1 MRMKSLLAAVIACWI
16 IPWGLFLIA
25 EQIYLTRLHTNTKE
39 EPVSPQKEQI
49 LQIQKSEPEL
59 TVKMHSDELV
69 NMAFSEYLTGVVL
82 GEMPASF
89 EPEALKAQ
97 AVVARTY
104 TLKRCMDH
112 SKHDDCDVCTDPAC
126 CQAYRS
132 PTDYLQ
138 AGNTQADLKKVSTAV
153 SETDGLVLYYEKELI
168 DATYFSCAGDR
179 TEEALAVWGTDV
191 PYLQSVESPGE
202 EISANYVTSV
212 TFQADEFLQLLGKA
226 SQPIWIGQ
234 ITYTTGGGVDTME
247 VCGQTYRGTQL
258 RSLLGLRSTDF
269 QISVLSDRVIIT
281 TKGYGHRVG
290 MSQYGAQAMAL
301 QGSDF
306 TDILQHYYP
315 GTTLE
320 NWQE

>member
-132 PTDYLQ
+132 PTDYIQ

-202 EISANYVTSV
+202 EKSTNYITSV
-212 TFQADEFLQLLGKA
+212 TFEADEFLQLLGKA
-226 SQPIWIGQ
+226 SQPIRIGQ

-247 VCGQTYRGTQL
+247 VCGETYKGTQL

-269 QISVLSDRVIIT
+269 QISVLSDHVIIT

>member
-1 MRMKSLLAAVIACWI
+1 MRMKSLLVAVVACWV

-39 EPVSPQKEQI
+39 ESLSPKEESI
-49 LQIQKSEPEL
+49 LETQKSVPEL
-59 TVKMHSDELV
+59 AVKMRSGALV
-69 NMAFSEYLTGVVL
+69 NMEFTEYLTGVVL

-104 TLKRCMDH
+104 TLKRSTDQI
-112 SKHDDCDVCTDPAC
+112 KHDDCDVCTDPAC

-132 PTDYLQ
+132 PTEYIQ
-138 AGNTQADLKKVSTAV
+138 AGNTQDDLEKVSKAV
-153 SETDGLVLYYEKELI
+153 SETDGLVLFYEEELI

-179 TEEALAVWGTDV
+179 TEDALAVWGTDV

-202 EISANYVTSV
+202 EISANYITSV
-212 TFQADEFLQLLGKA
+212 TFQADEFLQLLGKTT
-226 SQPIWIGQ
+226 QPIWIGQ
-234 ITYTTGGGVDTME
+234 ITYTTGGGIDTME
-247 VCGQTYRGTQL
+247 ICGETYKGTQL

-269 QISVLSDRVIIT
+269 QIAVLSDRVIIT

-301 QGSDF
+301 QGSSF
-306 TDILQHYYP
+306 EEILQHYYP
-315 GTTLE
+315 GTALE